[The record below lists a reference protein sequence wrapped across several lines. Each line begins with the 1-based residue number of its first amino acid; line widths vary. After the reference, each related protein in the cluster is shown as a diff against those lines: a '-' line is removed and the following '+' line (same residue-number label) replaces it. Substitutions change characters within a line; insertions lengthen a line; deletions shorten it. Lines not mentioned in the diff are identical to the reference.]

1 MEVYK
6 QPPYAFDSSGWK
18 TEKNTNSKL
27 AQNSIE
33 TLGNVDYIS
42 YDEIGPE
49 DPDSMFGGLES
60 EDGLIEN
67 IFTYEDDDN
76 EIHVDYIAYDE
87 SESIPE
93 IPKDSSPSEQQGGRD
108 AESEKF
114 LVPDLDFKLETS
126 KTKNFF
132 KKDKKRGKSKF
143 PAKKKVVDD
152 NGKERNPP
160 RLISL
165 AKKKKKKTTDA
176 SSTLSPAEDDSSTRP
191 KKVDS
196 TEVSESAAHKK
207 WVNKLSKQLL
217 RQFFQVPRGGMH
229 QVNQVP
235 PGVQVQVPPGVIQA
249 EKGPGLGGNA
259 LHRVST
265 FVAELT
271 NFATSYNKLA
281 SVLIQ
286 GQ

>member
-1 MEVYK
+1 MEVFN
-6 QPPYAFDSSGWK
+6 QLPETFDSSGWK
-18 TEKNTNSKL
+18 MENDKNSKV
-27 AQNSIE
+27 AKNSFENVEILE
-33 TLGNVDYIS
+33 SGNYIS

-60 EDGLIEN
+60 EDGLIKN

-143 PAKKKVVDD
+143 RAKKKVVDD
-152 NGKERNPP
+152 QGKERTPP

-196 TEVSESAAHKK
+196 TKTNAHKK
-207 WVNKLSKQLL
+207 RVKKLAKDLI
-217 RQFFQVPRGGMH
+217 RQVF
-229 QVNQVP
+229 QVP
-235 PGVQVQVPPGVIQA
+235 PGAMQA
-249 EKGPGLGGNA
+249 EKEAGLGGKA
-259 LHRVST
+259 LQRVST
-265 FVAELT
+265 FVRELT

>member
-1 MEVYK
+1 MEVFK
-6 QPPYAFDSSGWK
+6 QPPYAFESSGWE
-18 TEKNTNSKL
+18 TEKSTNSKL
-27 AQNSIE
+27 AQNSFE

-49 DPDSMFGGLES
+49 DPDLMFGGLES
-60 EDGLIEN
+60 EDGLITN

-76 EIHVDYIAYDE
+76 EIHMDYIAYDE
-87 SESIPE
+87 SESSPE
-93 IPKDSSPSEQQGGRD
+93 IPKDSSPTEPQGGTD

-114 LVPDLDFKLETS
+114 LVPDLDFKLERS

-132 KKDKKRGKSKF
+132 KKDKKQGKSKF
-143 PAKKKVVDD
+143 HAKKKVVDD
-152 NGKERNPP
+152 EGKERNPP

-165 AKKKKKKTTDA
+165 TKKKKENTIDA
-176 SSTLSPAEDDSSTRP
+176 SPAEDDSSTRP
-191 KKVDS
+191 EKVDS
-196 TEVSESAAHKK
+196 TEVSKSAAHKN
-207 WVNKLSKQLL
+207 WVKKLSKDLL
-217 RQFFQVPRGGMH
+217 RQFFHVR
-229 QVNQVP
+229 
-235 PGVQVQVPPGVIQA
+235 PGVIQV
-249 EKGPGLGGNA
+249 EKEPGLGGNA

>member
-1 MEVYK
+1 MEVYN

-18 TEKNTNSKL
+18 TEKNSNSKL
-27 AQNSIE
+27 AQNSFE

-49 DPDSMFGGLES
+49 DADSMFGGLET
-60 EDGLIEN
+60 EDGLIKN

-143 PAKKKVVDD
+143 HAKKKVVDD
-152 NGKERNPP
+152 QGKERNPP

-165 AKKKKKKTTDA
+165 AKKKKKKTIDA
-176 SSTLSPAEDDSSTRP
+176 SSTLTPAEDDSTPRP
-191 KKVDS
+191 EKVDS
-196 TEVSESAAHKK
+196 TEVSKSAAHKK
-207 WVNKLSKQLL
+207 WVNKLSKDLL
-217 RQFFQVPRGGMH
+217 RQFFQVPPGGM
-229 QVNQVP
+229 QF
-235 PGVQVQVPPGVIQA
+235 QVQVPPGVIQT
-249 EKGPGLGGNA
+249 EKEPGLGGNA

-271 NFATSYNKLA
+271 NFASSYNKLA